1 MPQGA
6 WGATGQ
12 GLGDAARAALLQGP
26 VVCVRAGTWSSVS
39 TCKITFQSEFNPTL
53 NCSNVTNQLVSISLK
68 LNVIY
73 AGWGGSCQNETRLRS
88 SAKHTH
94 ADEPHKRLNPPLE
107 DYTRGISESIWK
119 HSGVRSRVTPNMV
132 SFHEFSMRTDFFAVN
147 THVMSQGPRMQ
158 IIGTDTSMETTMSR
172 QGRFVSFGFWNI
184 LKHSLNI
191 FETSGIFWIYLT
203 PHDLDLFAPSYSGD
217 GQKGANQ
224 SVRSCEVLGHKRHK
238 FLSLLRSNIDL
249 MSLI

>member
-119 HSGVRSRVTPNMV
+119 HLKALRSSKQGDTE
-132 SFHEFSMRTDFFAVN
+132 HGEFSWILNEKWFFCSKHPCDV
-147 THVMSQGPRMQ
+147 
-158 IIGTDTSMETTMSR
+158 SR
-172 QGRFVSFGFWNI
+172 PEDANNWHRHEHGDDNEPARSLCFVRF
-184 LKHSLNI
+184 LKH
-191 FETSGIFWIYLT
+191 FET
-203 PHDLDLFAPSYSGD
+203 
-217 GQKGANQ
+217 
-224 SVRSCEVLGHKRHK
+224 
-238 FLSLLRSNIDL
+238 
-249 MSLI
+249 